1 MCPFLCENVLF
12 LKNTVSFSAN
22 RKILLASV
30 SLRFPALVQ
39 MEQSYI
45 TGLLNENRAY
55 YICATVL
62 AVLDILTMTFS
73 LFPEDHCL
81 KPTEPSP

>member
-1 MCPFLCENVLF
+1 MCAFLCENFLF
-12 LKNTVSFSAN
+12 LKDTVSFSAD

-30 SLRFPALVQ
+30 SPRFPALVQ

-45 TGLLNENRAY
+45 TGLLNETQVC

-73 LFPEDHCL
+73 LFHEDRCL